1 MFDRNSDFRSSYDF
15 FKGIKDSFSCMPVMT
30 LTATLS
36 QTQVQSL
43 CMDYLKNPVLIK
55 GSINRS
61 NIKLNIKSCVT
72 SKKKKSSRSAVKENT
87 KEDIWS
93 ECATDIKNISG
104 DEYAIVYMDFR
115 SDVELMMSSL
125 KLLLGEENVR
135 PYYRKGMTHNVKK
148 KTDSVFIGKEFQV
161 LVATES
167 YEVGTHSAHV
177 DNIFRVG
184 CMRNLSVM
192 IQEFGRAGRS
202 GNNDYGFLLINET
215 KDDQRLAFWTKN
227 CSKSEEEQI
236 KAQLIQSW
244 RWVYSIYCGQCMRE
258 EIISKFGEGQ
268 LELQCVDECCSS
280 CDIKDK
286 RDFNAKEAIRLLLQA
301 VLDLGLIQA
310 YKDK

>member
-1 MFDRNSDFRSSYDF
+1 
-15 FKGIKDSFSCMPVMT
+15 MT

-43 CMDYLKNPVLIK
+43 CADYLKNPVLIK

-61 NIKLNIKSCVT
+61 NIKLNIKSYVT
-72 SKKKKSSRSAVKENT
+72 SKKKRSSRSAVKENT

-115 SDVELMMSSL
+115 SDVELMTSSL

-135 PYYRKGMTHNVKK
+135 PYYGKGMTHDVKK
-148 KTDSVFIGKEFQV
+148 KTDSAFRGKEFQV

-192 IQEFGRAGRS
+192 I
-202 GNNDYGFLLINET
+202 
-215 KDDQRLAFWTKN
+215 
-227 CSKSEEEQI
+227 
-236 KAQLIQSW
+236 
-244 RWVYSIYCGQCMRE
+244 
-258 EIISKFGEGQ
+258 
-268 LELQCVDECCSS
+268 
-280 CDIKDK
+280 
-286 RDFNAKEAIRLLLQA
+286 
-301 VLDLGLIQA
+301 
-310 YKDK
+310 